1 MLVSIRFV
9 YYNKPNQRTATN
21 HNHRSMNVDNSII
34 KSNDSPQEALEKI
47 RAILDTAN
55 KTVLDNMACQHTS
68 T

>member
-1 MLVSIRFV
+1 
-9 YYNKPNQRTATN
+9 
-21 HNHRSMNVDNSII
+21 MNVDSSII
-34 KSNDSPQEALEKI
+34 KSNDSPQEALVKI